1 MQTSIPPLKLIPQE
15 LQIPRP
21 RSTTEPKYWFGD
33 RLLTTRGWGI
43 CNGLKKC
50 KSLNEWLYYVDLD
63 NATHP
68 QPFFTKE
75 IILRCLSLPNLTLC
89 NRP

>member
-1 MQTSIPPLKLIPQE
+1 MQTSTSIPPLRLIPLE

-21 RSTTEPKYWFGD
+21 STTKNWGENTSPKYWFGD

-43 CNGLKKC
+43 CNGVKKC
-50 KSLNEWLYYVDLD
+50 KSLNEWLYYIDLD

-75 IILRCLSLPNLTLC
+75 IIQKHK
-89 NRP
+89 